1 MDDIISLIKNS
12 AKTKNELAS
21 ASIRMPKE
29 LYSFIEGLADQLELS
44 RQEVMLKLL
53 ENGVEAA
60 KTALKLDDEDQEAT
74 EIDVA
79 AAAGFHMLN
88 TNRRHSSDDHDQMLS
103 EGEAAAFYHPWK
115 LNIDRIQKGDV
126 VFLYENGKGIVAYGY
141 GTGLTEQRDHNG
153 DQDECH
159 YQRLKDFEILPKPI
173 SAAEIKKTVGK
184 NVVFLRTMSALPD
197 GQNLLDLIQKRS

>member
-1 MDDIISLIKNS
+1 MNDIISLIKNS
-12 AKTKNELAS
+12 AKAKSELAS

-60 KTALKLDDEDQEAT
+60 KSALKLDDNEQE
-74 EIDVA
+74 EIDA
-79 AAAGFHMLN
+79 APAAGFHMLN
-88 TNRRHSSDDHDQMLS
+88 TNRRHSSEDHDQMLDA
-103 EGEAAAFYHPWK
+103 GEAAAFYSPWK
-115 LNIDRIQKGDV
+115 FNIDRIKKGDV

-141 GTGLTEQRDHNG
+141 GTGVTAQRDHNG
-153 DQDECH
+153 DENECH
-159 YQRLKDFEILPKPI
+159 YQRLKDFQQLPKPI

-184 NVVFLRTMSALPD
+184 NVVFLRTMSPLPD
-197 GQNLLDLIQKRS
+197 GQNLLDLIQANS

>member
-1 MDDIISLIKNS
+1 MSDIITLIKNS
-12 AKTKNELAS
+12 AKARSELAS

-53 ENGVEAA
+53 ENGVQAA
-60 KTALKLDDEDQEAT
+60 KNALRLDDEEQEAT
-74 EIDVA
+74 EINSA
-79 AAAGFHMLN
+79 PIAGFHMLN
-88 TNRRHSSDDHDQMLS
+88 TNRRHSTEDHEQMLGT
-103 EGEAAAFYHPWK
+103 GEAAAFYHPWK

-141 GTGLTEQRDHNG
+141 GTGITEQRDHNG
-153 DQDECH
+153 DAAECH
-159 YQRLKDFEILPKPI
+159 YQRLKDFEILIKPI

-184 NVVFLRTMSALPD
+184 NVVFLRTMSGLSE